1 MEDDS
6 LMDEA
11 LLKLLAHHNK
21 LGWNP
26 ASTIAQYREVKLF
39 LRQFDIVP
47 GNAAVPA
54 DLIYYKYHRSKNGD
68 LIGRQRFTR
77 IIKLLMPW
85 INSGQK
91 AIFKLDP
98 TKLDLPETYSY
109 YKDPRFHALR
119 PRKTKYVGVR
129 PAPYNEWIA
138 EIEVDGQMELVGYFP
153 TSRQAARAWN
163 EAAIYFYGV
172 GAPQNKIYE
181 TKAEKA
187 TRSTKRKTKEK
198 R

>member
-1 MEDDS
+1 MEDNS

-39 LRQFDIVP
+39 LREFDIVA
-47 GNAAVPA
+47 GKAAVPA
-54 DLIYYKYHRSKNGD
+54 DLIYYKYHKSKID
-68 LIGRQRFTR
+68 PMGRQRFTR
-77 IIKLLMPW
+77 IIKLLIPH
-85 INSGQK
+85 INSGNK

-109 YKDPRFHALR
+109 YKDPRFHAIR

-129 PAPYNEWIA
+129 QAPYNEWIA
-138 EIEVDGQMELVGYFP
+138 EIEVDGQMELVGYYP
-153 TSRQAARAWN
+153 TSIQAAKAWN
-163 EAAIYFYGV
+163 QAAVYFYGD
-172 GAPQNKIYE
+172 GAPQNVIYE
-181 TKAEKA
+181 TKAKKA
-187 TRSTKRKTKEK
+187 ARSKKRKVKEK
-198 R
+198 G